1 MSSQGLDAPWLR
13 AAKALAVGQSA
24 RFRCC
29 GRTPAACIYNKT
41 DSWQIYCH
49 RCHVSATERKQF
61 VSLVTPEIL
70 PKVIAAPAHLIRVS
84 QASAEIKAHAYSF
97 MVSKGLM
104 PEMLEDALWSEGLK
118 RLVFQTGPGTYI
130 ARAMH
135 NYQQPKW
142 LMLGGAQSYAVA
154 EPARQL
160 GAAADADLLIL
171 TEDYLS
177 ARKVQYVATHYS
189 SCRNVLAVSLLGT
202 RLQLQLKSKIVQA
215 NKPVLLMLDGDPAG
229 DAGTARISLELRPFV
244 PVSSYQIPG
253 LDPKDMQVHQILEGL
268 KCSTESIG

>member
-84 QASAEIKAHAYSF
+84 QASAEIKTHAYSF

-104 PEMLEDALWSEGLK
+104 PEMLEDALWSEELK
-118 RLVFQTGPGTYI
+118 RPVFQTGQGTYI

-135 NYQQPKW
+135 SYQQPKW

-154 EPARQL
+154 APARAL
-160 GAAADADLLIL
+160 DAPVDAGLIVL

-177 ARKVQYVATHYS
+177 ARKVQYVASKYS
-189 SCRNVLAVSLLGT
+189 QAQVLATALLGT
-202 RLQLQLKSKIVQA
+202 RLQLSLKSKIVQA
-215 NKPVLLMLDGDPAG
+215 NKPVLLMLDGDAAG
-229 DAGTARISLELRPFV
+229 DAGTARISRELRPFV

-253 LDPKDMQVHQILEGL
+253 LDPKDMQVNQILEGL
-268 KCSTESIG
+268 CFLKGTE